1 MGYIDEP
8 EKTSEAI
15 DSDGWLH
22 SGDLGYI
29 DEKGFLYITGRLKEL
44 IITAGGENIPP
55 VHIEHLVKNELPVLS
70 NTFLVGDKRKYLT
83 MLVTL
88 KVFKKSLTISIR
100 VINYFHTDGN

>member
-8 EKTSEAI
+8 EKSIEAI

-55 VHIEHLVKNELPVLS
+55 VHIEHLVKNELHAIS
-70 NTFLVGDKRKYLT
+70 NAFLVGDKRKYLT

-88 KVFKKSLTISIR
+88 KVYKKSLTISILTL
-100 VINYFHTDGN
+100 II

>member
-1 MGYIDEP
+1 MGYIGDP
-8 EKTSEAI
+8 EKNPESI
-15 DSDGWLH
+15 DADGWLH

-29 DEKGFLYITGRLKEL
+29 DAKGFMYITGRLKEL

-70 NTFLVGDKRKYLT
+70 FAFLVGDRRKYLT

-88 KVFKKSLTISIR
+88 KV
-100 VINYFHTDGN
+100 